1 MHCIMGQR
9 LFVCYSHGYSG
20 CNGFRDHMK
29 TFILLNFYYISTVAA
44 NFHGMVSNLLI
55 TESLY
60 QQGDL
65 RLIMCTGFIVAD
77 SDI

>member
-1 MHCIMGQR
+1 MAIVVAMAFMIIR
-9 LFVCYSHGYSG
+9 K
-20 CNGFRDHMK
+20 M
-29 TFILLNFYYISTVAA
+29 FYYISIFAA

-55 TESLY
+55 TESVY

-65 RLIMCTGFIVAD
+65 RLIMSTGFTLAD

>member
-1 MHCIMGQR
+1 MAIVVAMA
-9 LFVCYSHGYSG
+9 FVIIW
-20 CNGFRDHMK
+20 K
-29 TFILLNFYYISTVAA
+29 TFILLNFYYISTVEA

-65 RLIMCTGFIVAD
+65 RLIMCTSFIVAD
-77 SDI
+77 VVVVVVVVVKWGGGG

>member
-1 MHCIMGQR
+1 MAIVVAMA
-9 LFVCYSHGYSG
+9 FVIIW
-20 CNGFRDHMK
+20 K
-29 TFILLNFYYISTVAA
+29 TLILLNFYYISTVAA

-60 QQGDL
+60 Q
-65 RLIMCTGFIVAD
+65 MCTGFIVAD

>member
-1 MHCIMGQR
+1 M
-9 LFVCYSHGYSG
+9 FVTPMAIVVAMA
-20 CNGFRDHMK
+20 FVIIWK

-60 QQGDL
+60 QRGDL